1 MGFYPSLQGLP
12 YPYVCYVRLCVSHF
26 SPRRGSRRPGF
37 ADVGPKVLV
46 RYCNTPMAPNV
57 GAGASPWGK
66 TAKALPTRGKGW
78 ASVLRAYK
86 TPIFAKGQK
95 LTHSPAHVEKHAGQE
110 TPLLYTPYLQWHHPG
125 GRALLQLAQAPTQD
139 YHSYTHALL
148 GGVDDGDKSPSGS
161 PVRVQENTELLSFCG
176 LTGTPQCVSLL
187 GLGGKGC
194 PCCVHSV
201 NDEDVGLP
209 LPLLAES

>member
-1 MGFYPSLQGLP
+1 M
-12 YPYVCYVRLCVSHF
+12 
-26 SPRRGSRRPGF
+26 
-37 ADVGPKVLV
+37 
-46 RYCNTPMAPNV
+46 
-57 GAGASPWGK
+57 
-66 TAKALPTRGKGW
+66 
-78 ASVLRAYK
+78 LRAYK

-148 GGVDDGDKSPSGS
+148 GGVEDEDKSPSGS

-176 LTGTPQCVSLL
+176 LTGTPQRVSLL

-194 PCCVHSV
+194 SCCVHSV
-201 NDEDVGLP
+201 NVEDVGLR
-209 LPLLAES
+209 LPLLAELELVLCVISAVYFSTAQGTAPVHPDLPT